1 MKYGYILNPKREP
14 EKNKYTYE
22 DLKNLTTL
30 QLREIC
36 KREKIVVGSAFK
48 LDRQYMIDAVLKYRG
63 NGSNIYINKYN
74 ENNHHYFISE
84 TVKYFEFTDI
94 NKEVSLPERITLN
107 VDFDLTENDGCVIE
121 GKCLEKG
128 NVILFDEKK
137 NIQGILNLVKK
148 KDKFY
153 LIYNHKLLN
162 RDFDNDVYKNY
173 SLGFIDEKTSAKL
186 YDIYYKK
193 SKLKPSKFICRVK
206 SVNEIAIERAYNND
220 NTLVIDFGTSNS
232 AVGVFVNKS
241 VGNIK
246 FSDNEERG
254 NVLPTV
260 VSIKDCSDP
269 EKIKFRFGYD
279 ALSSLRKNSFNY
291 NADIFFNLKSWVN
304 DYEKTEEVSDEYGNT
319 AVISR
324 KKIIREYFKYI
335 IFCAERQYKCRFSK
349 LHITSPVKQKRQFID
364 MYKNIF
370 DGKYIISDEEAL
382 DEGIAVLYNSIS
394 NIIEKRNFKERE
406 TYKALII
413 DCGGGTTDLTSC
425 SFSIEDNGIT
435 YKLNISNMYANGETN
450 FGGNNITYRIF
461 QYIKILFAY
470 AYKNK
475 IRLYAEELLE
485 IGDTNI
491 YDAVDSEGYISLYE
505 KFNSI
510 YEKCERIIPT
520 QYFMYK
526 NKSAEMYKRV
536 RNNFYFIWNLAET
549 IKIVFYGVTSTSG
562 FDFNKINTDSGG
574 KIKAEESWRLNI
586 MKNGAIELETS
597 PPDITIS
604 KEEINLIIKGDIY
617 NVIKKFI
624 EPLYNDGR
632 LYDFN
637 FIKLTGQTCK
647 IDLFR
652 DALKEFIPGK
662 IIETSRKGKTA
673 NEFKLTCVEGA
684 VKYEND
690 RKTGLIGA
698 EIINQVPIATYKL
711 TAFNYKNEEI
721 TLISGVDKITK
732 TYGFISKNINTEETE
747 LFLKDSDNN
756 IIHTYTLNIKADNF
770 SLSSYEE
777 INTEYA
783 DRILQDDI
791 DDISDN
797 EIKIFTFA
805 YKDKWGFYVLP
816 VLRKEQKLYIG
827 SKKYYPFEHDEWERN
842 FFDGRK

>member
-1 MKYGYILNPKREP
+1 MKYGYILHPKREP

-63 NGSNIYINKYN
+63 NGSDIYINKYN

-84 TVKYFEFTDI
+84 AVKHFEFTDI

-107 VDFDLTENDGCVIE
+107 VDFDLTENDDCVIE

-128 NVILFDEKK
+128 NVFLFDEKK

-148 KDKFY
+148 EDKFY

-162 RDFDNDVYKNY
+162 RDFDNEVYKNY
-173 SLGFIDEKTSAKL
+173 SLGFINEKTSAKL
-186 YDIYYKK
+186 YDIYYEKVK
-193 SKLKPSKFICRVK
+193 IKPSKFSCRVK

-232 AVGVFVNKS
+232 TAGVFVNKS

-269 EKIKFRFGYD
+269 EKIEFRFGYD
-279 ALSSLRKNSFNY
+279 ASSSLRKNSFDY
-291 NADIFFNLKSWVN
+291 TADIFFNLKSWVN

-394 NIIEKRNFKERE
+394 NIIEKSNFKERE

-461 QYIKILFAY
+461 QYIKILFSY

-475 IRLYAEELLE
+475 IRIYAEELLE

-491 YDAVDSEGYISLYE
+491 YDAVDSEGHADLYR
-505 KFNSI
+505 KFDGI
-510 YEKCERIIPT
+510 YEKCEKTIPT
-520 QYFMYK
+520 QYLTYK
-526 NKSAEMYKRV
+526 NKSAEMYKRI
-536 RNNFYFIWNLAET
+536 RNNFYFLWNLAEM
-549 IKIVFYGVTSTSG
+549 IKLKFYSGTSMNS
-562 FDFNKINTDSGG
+562 FDFNKMNNDSGG
-574 KIKAEESWRLNI
+574 KIKPEESWRLNI
-586 MKNGAIELETS
+586 AETGGIELETT
-597 PPDITIS
+597 PPNIVIS
-604 KEEINLIIKGDIY
+604 KEEINFVIKGDIY

-662 IIETSRKGKTA
+662 IIETSKRGKTT

-690 RKTGLIGA
+690 RKTGLIRA

-747 LFLKDSDNN
+747 FFLKDSDNN
-756 IIHTYTLNIKADNF
+756 IIHTYTLNIKTDAF

-791 DDISDN
+791 DDIADS